1 MPQVPIPPSRV
12 KLKPVEAE
20 LAARRDLVAQALAMS
35 RRGLSPGRSGNLSR
49 RWGDG
54 MLITPSGMAYDTLA
68 PEDMVVVAA
77 DGAVAAGQ
85 RTPSSE
91 WHFHLAIYAARPD
104 THAIVHT
111 HSPNATALACAHRP
125 IPAFHYMVA
134 VAGGA
139 DIPLVPYATF
149 GTPELAR
156 HVTAGLRLRNAC
168 LMANHGAVAIGD
180 TLVAALDLAIEV
192 EVLAEQYLKVL
203 LLGAPHLL
211 SEAQMAEVAER
222 FRRHGQRPRS

>member
-1 MPQVPIPPSRV
+1 MTQEQKVSV

-20 LAARRDLVAQALAMS
+20 LAARRELVDTAVAMS

-49 RWGDG
+49 RWGDS
-54 MLITPSGMAYDTLA
+54 MLITPSGMAYGTLK
-68 PEDMVVVAA
+68 PEDMVVVDA
-77 DGAVAAGQ
+77 DGSVSPGQ

-104 THAIVHT
+104 MHAIVHT
-111 HSPNATALACAHRP
+111 HSLNATALACAHRP

-134 VAGGA
+134 MAGGT

-156 HVTAGLRLRNAC
+156 HVATGLRFRKAC
-168 LMANHGAVAIGD
+168 LMANHGAVAVGE
-180 TLVAALDLAIEV
+180 TLAAALDLAAEV
-192 EVLAEQYLKVL
+192 ESLAEQYLKVL

-211 SEAQMAEVAER
+211 SEAQMTEVAER
-222 FRRHGQRPRS
+222 FRRHGQRPQP